1 MLDDIDAWIQDLSLR
16 QLQVQ
21 FVAGN
26 ADAAMKMLRTEWGYM
41 LYTNLSV
48 QSTMLEGYTTNSSLG
63 YRGPYGYNFDPAYTS
78 HAHGWSTAPTSTLTI
93 FVVGLSVTTVN
104 GRTWSVA
111 PHLSGLSAA
120 QGGFS
125 TKLGWFEVK
134 WNSTGSSGGV
144 VQLETPLELGRSYC
158 PLSGKAGGCKSMGL
172 PLSWMVMARLS
183 FVEGSIP
190 PQSANC

>member
-63 YRGPYGYNFDPAYTS
+63 
-78 HAHGWSTAPTSTLTI
+78 
-93 FVVGLSVTTVN
+93 
-104 GRTWSVA
+104 
-111 PHLSGLSAA
+111 
-120 QGGFS
+120 
-125 TKLGWFEVK
+125 
-134 WNSTGSSGGV
+134 
-144 VQLETPLELGRSYC
+144 
-158 PLSGKAGGCKSMGL
+158 
-172 PLSWMVMARLS
+172 
-183 FVEGSIP
+183 
-190 PQSANC
+190 